1 MSGAADPTRS
11 RRPKVAGNDGG
22 TDATEG
28 ASSTNDSSSQS
39 PQSTGTI
46 TTTTI
51 QLDSMSLEE
60 LHRLQQEEEG
70 RMQALSGRYA
80 ALRQAL
86 ARIQRGSA
94 ALTDLAS
101 ASGGSSKNEAK
112 EVMVPLTES
121 VYVAGKIKDGNKL
134 LVELGT
140 GYYAEK
146 TQKEA
151 LAFLERKERIVEMN
165 LDNLQN
171 AIRATGQNVEAI
183 RITMQGKVLEI
194 RAKQEGVRHR
204 EVVENS

>member
-1 MSGAADPTRS
+1 
-11 RRPKVAGNDGG
+11 
-22 TDATEG
+22 
-28 ASSTNDSSSQS
+28 
-39 PQSTGTI
+39 
-46 TTTTI
+46 
-51 QLDSMSLEE
+51 MSLEE

>member
-1 MSGAADPTRS
+1 MSGASDPS
-11 RRPKVAGNDGG
+11 GISRPKNDDGRRA
-22 TDATEG
+22 DAAEG
-28 ASSTNDSSSQS
+28 ASSTTTNDASQ
-39 PQSTGTI
+39 PP

-51 QLDSMSLEE
+51 QLDSMSLDE

-94 ALTDLAS
+94 ALTDLA
-101 ASGGSSKNEAK
+101 AAAGTTSSKNEPK

-165 LDNLQN
+165 LDNLQS

-194 RAKQEGVRHR
+194 RAKQEGARHR

>member
-1 MSGAADPTRS
+1 MSGASDPSGS
-11 RRPKVAGNDGG
+11 RRPKDVDGG
-22 TDATEG
+22 RADAAEG
-28 ASSTNDSSSQS
+28 LSSSTTNDASQ
-39 PQSTGTI
+39 PPP
-46 TTTTI
+46 TTTATTI

-94 ALTDLAS
+94 ALTELA
-101 ASGGSSKNEAK
+101 AAAGTTSSKNEAK

-146 TQKEA
+146 SQKEA
-151 LAFLERKERIVEMN
+151 LAFLERKERIVQMN
-165 LDNLQN
+165 LDNLQS